1 MIQISQTKDFVSVE
15 PQARINNAAVTCA
28 ALDRKGF
35 DYANIKLLL
44 GATDVG
50 LTVCKLQESDDNV
63 TFTDVSGADFSISGT
78 LPASTDSNK
87 VFEWDVDLRARKRY
101 LRPAI
106 TIGNGTLGAFI
117 AVLVQLFRAEQT
129 PATPTAR
136 GAAQVLTI

>member
-1 MIQISQTKDFVSVE
+1 MIQITQTKDFVSVE

-28 ALDRKGF
+28 SLDRKGF
-35 DYANIKLLL
+35 DYANVKLLL

-63 TFTDVSGADFSISGT
+63 TFTDVSGADFSISGV
-78 LPASTDSNK
+78 LPASTDGNK
-87 VFEWDVDLRARKRY
+87 VFEWDVDLRTRKRY
-101 LRPAI
+101 LRPAV
-106 TIGNGTLGAFI
+106 TIGNGTLGAFV

-136 GAAQVLTI
+136 GAAQVLAV